1 MRDVCLNIITL
12 FAYKDENEDIII
24 GKRANK
30 FIIYYNKSIMAFRM
44 RQHSNYIGKNIGKNI
59 IQQEM
64 IVKAVQSRYG
74 YIHLANIIS
83 KDISNSS
90 KHETRDTT
98 QDIPSM
104 MLDDIPHLTDMSD
117 FIVGD
122 DTLTYDQTL
131 RVWKVI

>member
-1 MRDVCLNIITL
+1 
-12 FAYKDENEDIII
+12 
-24 GKRANK
+24 
-30 FIIYYNKSIMAFRM
+30 MAFRM